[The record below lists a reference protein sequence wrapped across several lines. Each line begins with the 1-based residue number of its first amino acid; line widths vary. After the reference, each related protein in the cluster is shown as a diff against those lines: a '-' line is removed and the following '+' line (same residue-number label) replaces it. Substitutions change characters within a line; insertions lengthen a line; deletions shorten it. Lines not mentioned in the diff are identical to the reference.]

1 MKTLVFFLILSLAPM
16 GAWADFICP
25 DGTKE
30 ACLGDGDSVCPITG
44 KCVDDAAVCLDPESC
59 KSPRGFICGSEY
71 DAVLADYE
79 KVVGQYNQLI
89 SENVKL
95 REVRLEQKNCVIN
108 AQSLK
113 EAIRCVR

>member
-1 MKTLVFFLILSLAPM
+1 MKTFVFFLILTLASM

-25 DGTKE
+25 DGTRE
-30 ACLGDGDSVCPITG
+30 ACLADGDSICPMTA

-59 KSPRGFICGSEY
+59 ESARGFICVSEY
-71 DAVLADYE
+71 DAVLGDYE

-89 SENVKL
+89 SENVEL